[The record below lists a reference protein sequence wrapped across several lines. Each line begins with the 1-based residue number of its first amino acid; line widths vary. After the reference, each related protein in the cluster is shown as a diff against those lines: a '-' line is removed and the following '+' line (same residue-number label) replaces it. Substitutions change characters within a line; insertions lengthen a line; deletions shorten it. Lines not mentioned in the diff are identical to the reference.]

1 MATKKATTKK
11 ATKDDDKK
19 AKVAALLKQLGAAKI
34 QREKKA
40 IRRSLRAL
48 GHQGGLRKAK

>member
-1 MATKKATTKK
+1 MATKKTTTKK

-19 AKVAALLKQLGAAKI
+19 TKVAALLKQLGMAKL
-34 QREKKA
+34 QMEKKV

-48 GHQGGLRKAK
+48 GHEGGLRKAK

>member
-1 MATKKATTKK
+1 MATKKTTTKK

-19 AKVAALLKQLGAAKI
+19 AKIAVLLKQLGMAKL
-34 QREKKA
+34 QREKKM